1 MKEIRIGII
10 GQGIIAQTHLDLY
23 AATEGAKVVA
33 VCDIDSQKLQASAKK
48 YGVEA
53 TYADYRELLKRDDLD
68 AVDVCL
74 HNNWH
79 APIACD
85 VMLSGKDCY
94 CEKPMAGSY
103 KDAKAMYDLAKALG
117 RKLHIQLGF
126 LYSAETRAAKKL
138 LDAGLLGHVYHARSK
153 GFRRRGRPFVD
164 GYAEKEFDAKKWA
177 GGGALYD
184 MGVYH
189 ISQLLYL
196 LGNPKLLRVSGQT
209 YQELAMD
216 EKRRAESG
224 FDVDELGVG
233 FARYENGLTFDV
245 IESWAVHAAPFGG
258 SAIMGS
264 EGGVSFEPFSYYFS
278 KADMTL
284 TATADIGLDEYRNHQ
299 LNPEMKYY
307 DNSQAHWI
315 AALSGLVPLLPTA
328 EIALNTMLLSEGI
341 FLSGRLG
348 REVDRE
354 EIEAMSVS
362 TALTEQETP
371 FGTLR
376 YRPWP
381 FN

>member
-1 MKEIRIGII
+1 MKEIRIGMI
-10 GQGIIAQTHLDLY
+10 GQGIIAQSHLEAY
-23 AATEGAKVVA
+23 ASIEGAKVVA
-33 VCDIDSQKLQASAKK
+33 VCDINEAKLKASAEKHH
-48 YGVEA
+48 VEA
-53 TYADYRELLKRDDLD
+53 TYTDYRELLRRDDID

-74 HNNWH
+74 HNNLH

-85 VMLSGKDCY
+85 VMLAGKDCY

-103 KDAKAMYDLAKALG
+103 RDAKAMYDLAQKLG
-117 RKLHIQLGF
+117 RKLHVQLAF
-126 LYSAETRAAKKL
+126 LYSGETRAARKL

-164 GYAEKEFDAKKWA
+164 GYAEKEFDSMKMA

-196 LGNPKLLRVSGQT
+196 LGDPELLRVSGQT

-233 FARYENGLTFDV
+233 FARYENGLTLDV
-245 IESWAVHAAPFGG
+245 IESWAVHSAPFGG

-264 EGGVSFEPFSYYFS
+264 EGGITFEPFAYHFS
-278 KADMTL
+278 RADMTL
-284 TATADIGLDEYRNHQ
+284 SASADIGLDEYRNHQ
-299 LNPEMKYY
+299 LDPDLQYY
-307 DNSQAHWI
+307 DSPQKHWI
-315 AALSGLVPLLPTA
+315 AALQGRVPLHPSA
-328 EIALNTMLLSEGI
+328 KIALSTMLLSEGI

-348 REVDRE
+348 REVERE

-371 FGTLR
+371 FGTLT
-376 YRPWP
+376 YKPWP
-381 FN
+381 FE